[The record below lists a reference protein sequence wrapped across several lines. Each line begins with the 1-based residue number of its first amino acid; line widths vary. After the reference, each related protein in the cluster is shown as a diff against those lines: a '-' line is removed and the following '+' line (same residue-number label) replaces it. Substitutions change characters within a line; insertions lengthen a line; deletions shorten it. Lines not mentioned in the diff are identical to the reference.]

1 MRIGSNGKNL
11 LVSIFAV
18 LFILTAFIPAK
29 PCFAAANVR
38 VLLDGKYLDFD
49 VPPIIENDRTLAPF
63 RKISE
68 ALGAEIQ
75 WDQET
80 RTVTAY
86 KNDIRVLLKIGDKT
100 AYVNE
105 VPIKLDT
112 PPIIKNDRTLVP
124 IRFFSEAFGAAV
136 SWDNAARTVL
146 INTNGIPSKYIL
158 GYYYSQSYQ
167 DFIAN
172 LDKMSSTAVKWY
184 TLDEN
189 GNLTDRDNK
198 RYISV
203 PEGYNEVIS
212 LSKESGI
219 EIQMLLFESDSVKLS
234 KVLGT
239 LESRGR
245 LVNQILTV
253 VEREGYDGV
262 NLDFEYLKAADKDN
276 YNNFTSVLYNEL
288 KARGK
293 SLSIS
298 LPVKTERVDWWPGY
312 DYAALGRNSD
322 FVVLMAYDK
331 NPSTTGP
338 QSGIDWVE
346 EVVDYA
352 IARIPAE
359 KVVLGI
365 GYYGYDWGPSG
376 KSAVILENNGA
387 TYLKF
392 ADELAKQYGFSLQ
405 LDEKSGLFYGKYTDE
420 NGATHE
426 IWMESNYSVDRKAK
440 MVIQKGLK
448 GVALWRLGYSTPSF
462 WDTLLNNFSPVKL
475 NNE

>member
-1 MRIGSNGKNL
+1 MRTRRFLAS
-11 LVSIFAV
+11 
-18 LFILTAFIPAK
+18 ILTFLIMVTAFAPV
-29 PCFAAANVR
+29 CNAAAAVR
-38 VLLDGKYLDFD
+38 VLFNEKYLDFD
-49 VPPIIENDRTLAPF
+49 VPPIIVNDRTLAPF
-63 RKISE
+63 RRIAE
-68 ALGAEIQ
+68 ELGAEIH
-75 WDQET
+75 WNQES

-86 KNDIRVLLKIGDKT
+86 KGDKTVILKIDDKT

-105 VPIKLDT
+105 TAVELDT

-124 IRFFSEAFGAAV
+124 VRFFSEAFGAMV
-136 SWDNAARTVL
+136 SWDNASRTVL
-146 INTNGIPSKYIL
+146 INTGEKASKYIM

-167 DFIAN
+167 DFLEN

-184 TLDEN
+184 SLDKN
-189 GNLTDRDNK
+189 GDLTDRDNK

-203 PEGYNEVIS
+203 PSGYENVIN
-212 LSKESGI
+212 LSKEKGV
-219 EIQMLLFESDSVKLS
+219 EFQMLVFENEAERLS
-234 KVLGT
+234 KVLASP
-239 LESRGR
+239 ESRAR
-245 LVNQILTV
+245 LANQILTV

-262 NLDFEYLKAADKDN
+262 NLDFEYLKAADKDK
-276 YNNFTSVLYNEL
+276 YNEFASILYKEL

-298 LPVKTERVDWWPGY
+298 LPVKTEKADWWPGY
-312 DYAALGRNSD
+312 DYVTLGRNCD

-331 NPSTTGP
+331 NPGTPGP

-376 KSAVILENNGA
+376 RSSVILKNNGA

-392 ADELAKQYGFSLQ
+392 ADELSRQYGLQ
-405 LDEKSGLFYGKYTDE
+405 LELDEKSGLYYGKYTDE
-420 NGATHE
+420 YGNTHQ
-426 IWMESNYSVDRKAK
+426 IWMESDYSVDIKAK
-440 MVIQKGLK
+440 MVIRKGLK
-448 GVALWRLGYSTPSF
+448 GVALWRLGYSSPSF
-462 WDTLLNNFSPVKL
+462 WDTLMDNFNPVKFK
-475 NNE
+475 